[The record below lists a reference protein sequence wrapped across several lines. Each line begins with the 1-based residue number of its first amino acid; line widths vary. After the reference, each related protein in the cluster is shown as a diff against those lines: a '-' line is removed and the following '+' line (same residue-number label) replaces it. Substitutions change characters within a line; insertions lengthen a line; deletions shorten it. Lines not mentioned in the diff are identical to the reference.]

1 MCLQSWLSPILLY
14 RQSGQVQVYLLNTGD
29 HRTKYLAANLPPPVT
44 IHLLLGASHD
54 ILSSFSFMLV
64 FPLAVVLYRILLY
77 MLSPV
82 FIVICYHL
90 FLSFPDALVY
100 ILSVLYRALP
110 SSRPRKNL
118 SCAINY
124 YSLLV
129 GGRTSPFSS

>member
-14 RQSGQVQVYLLNTGD
+14 RQSGQVQVYLLNTDD
-29 HRTKYLAANLPPPVT
+29 HWTKYLAANLPPPVT

-64 FPLAVVLYRILLY
+64 FPLAAVLRRILLY
-77 MLSPV
+77 TLS
-82 FIVICYHL
+82 IL
-90 FLSFPDALVY
+90 FKSSRYQCFLPLHQARVY
-100 ILSVLYRALP
+100 IPLLHNRVMP
-110 SSRPRKNL
+110 SSRPRKNP